1 MQTTSYSD
9 EQYSG
14 DFLGDQDLK
23 KRALE
28 RAIDIRKFEIDLYW
42 KRAAY
47 FWTFIAAT
55 SAGFFAI

>member
-23 KRALE
+23 KRALD
-28 RAIDIRKFEIDLYW
+28 RAIDIRKFEID
-42 KRAAY
+42 
-47 FWTFIAAT
+47 
-55 SAGFFAI
+55 AGISPNRPLSL